1 MRRRSALLP
10 GFRKGTRRFCRR
22 GAGAQAGY
30 TIVELVLVMVII
42 AILGALAG
50 PRFFNNAAFDERAYL
65 DELASSLRYAQ
76 KIAVASGCRVR
87 ADITAGGYVLTQ
99 QAPQAGH
106 CDPADA
112 SFPLPVL
119 LSTGQPMSGT
129 APSGLTTSPAIML
142 VYDALGRTNLVA
154 NLSLSVGSRTI
165 AVEADSGLVTTP

>member
-1 MRRRSALLP
+1 MRRRSAHAPWLRQGHRNLGP
-10 GFRKGTRRFCRR
+10 QC
-22 GAGAQAGY
+22 GY

-42 AILGALAG
+42 AILGAVAG
-50 PRFFNNAAFDERAYL
+50 PRFFDNAAFDERAYL

-87 ADITAGGYVLTQ
+87 ADIAAGGYALTQ

-119 LSTGQPMSGT
+119 LSTGQTMSGI
-129 APSGLTTSPAIML
+129 APSGVVTSPAISI
-142 VYDALGRTNLVA
+142 VYDALGRTNLVQA
-154 NLSLSVGSRTI
+154 N
-165 AVEADSGLVTTP
+165 SGLVTTP